1 MSEYAFLL
9 LFSFIKKT
17 TNDSKIVANPNDITK
32 SSNSVKQRHSF
43 KSHIS
48 FKALNMLILSINA
61 AILLQFNY

>member
-9 LFSFIKKT
+9 LFSFIKKQPMT
-17 TNDSKIVANPNDITK
+17 VKLSQILMNITK